1 LERKEP
7 DSPILLFIGANN
19 MEILVFGLIA
29 MRNGYRQPQET
40 FVREPDE
47 FHPFEVRA
55 LAHLYN
61 GKNDTS
67 GLLTDPKASL
77 RAQVAS

>member
-1 LERKEP
+1 
-7 DSPILLFIGANN
+7 

-29 MRNGYRQPQET
+29 MRNGYTQQQET

-47 FHPFEVRA
+47 FQPFDVQA

-61 GKNDTS
+61 VNNDSSKLPANPT
-67 GLLTDPKASL
+67 LSL
-77 RAQVAS
+77 KVQVAS

>member
-1 LERKEP
+1 
-7 DSPILLFIGANN
+7 

-29 MRNGYRQPQET
+29 MRNGYRQPQEK

-47 FHPFEVRA
+47 LYPFDVRA
-55 LAHLYN
+55 LAHVYN
-61 GKNDTS
+61 VKDDSSKLPTG
-67 GLLTDPKASL
+67 PKASL

>member
-1 LERKEP
+1 
-7 DSPILLFIGANN
+7 

-47 FHPFEVRA
+47 LHPLDVRA

-61 GKNDTS
+61 VKNDS
-67 GLLTDPKASL
+67 SKLPADPAASL